1 MSLRNPLRLGQGRRR
16 SPALVPDGTE
26 ELFVQSR
33 DGKRD
38 HYWSLANAL
47 SYFGGGVG
55 SASLVTEAGATRT
68 LAAAD
73 AEKMHRFVGAT
84 GCNVTIP
91 LNSSEAIPIGAK
103 YPLRQSAGV
112 SADGLVR
119 VVPEGGVVLNL
130 PTGIRPP
137 RFMGAIATKDSD
149 ETTADYFT
157 GAPIAIPWPG
167 TDIYDTDAFHN
178 PASNNSRL
186 TIPAGLGIKKIVLSG
201 VCTTSLAINNDFGL
215 YTTQKNGST
224 YDQATFQLS
233 SADVSGSFISFS
245 SCNTVCT
252 DSDYFE
258 MMLQQG
264 TDTSITVSSSSSHFA
279 CEVTGIDAQGT
290 SAGIHTEFWIE
301 KVATDEWDIGGM
313 FM

>member
-1 MSLRNPLRLGQGRRR
+1 MVDKTIGDYTADTTTDKIGDIVETESSGGNSRKKTPLVLVRREIITDATASR
-16 SPALVPDGTE
+16 QLALADESQTIRCTAAGGCSVTLP
-26 ELFVQSR
+26 
-33 DGKRD
+33 
-38 HYWSLANAL
+38 ANAT
-47 SYFGGGVG
+47 V
-55 SASLVTEAGATRT
+55 
-68 LAAAD
+68 
-73 AEKMHRFVGAT
+73 
-84 GCNVTIP
+84 
-91 LNSSEAIPIGAK
+91 AIPIGARFH
-103 YPLRQSAGV
+103 LRQAAAGIV
-112 SADGLVR
+112 DLVT
-119 VVPEGGVVLNL
+119 PSGVTLNL

-215 YTTQKNGST
+215 YSTQKNGAN
-224 YDQATFQLS
+224 YDQQIFQFS
-233 SADVSGSFISFS
+233 SGNISGSFISFS
-245 SCNTVCT
+245 SSNTVCT

-290 SAGIHTEFWIE
+290 SAGIHTEFWLE
-301 KVATDEWDIGGM
+301 KVATDVWDIGGV